1 MLMPMGKFEGQPVE
15 AMSTTYLMWV
25 LSNDHI
31 RFRRWPLI
39 EEALRVLRGRF
50 ESFDGLLVELKVDTQ
65 PPAFWKTAERTEEQE
80 KARAEKL
87 RQLEQRRQEERLAR
101 REAWRIARE
110 QADMQRIAVQVR
122 QRFGKATP
130 PVNTEPT
137 AEVLMDA
144 SYFVRQ
150 ARLQREAE
158 SKDISDL
165 I

>member
-1 MLMPMGKFEGQPVE
+1 MLMPMGKFEGQPVD
-15 AMSTTYLMWV
+15 AMSTSYLMWV

-31 RFRRWPLI
+31 RFTRWPLI

-65 PPAFWKTAERTEEQE
+65 PPAHWKTAERTAEQ
-80 KARAEKL
+80 KAAKAEKL
-87 RQLEQRRQEERLAR
+87 RQLEQRRLEERLAR

-110 QADMQRIAVQVR
+110 QADMLRIAAQVR
-122 QRFGKATP
+122 QRLGKATP
-130 PVNTEPT
+130 PVNTEPP

-144 SYFVRQ
+144 AYFVRQ
-150 ARLQREAE
+150 ARQQQA
-158 SKDISDL
+158 DTDVSDL

>member
-39 EEALRVLRGRF
+39 AEALQVLRSRF
-50 ESFDGLLVELKVDTQ
+50 ESFDALLAELKVDTQ
-65 PPAFWKTAERTEEQE
+65 PPAFWKTAERTAEQKE
-80 KARAEKL
+80 AKAQKL
-87 RQLEQRRQEERLAR
+87 RRQEERRQEERLAR

-110 QADMQRIAVQVR
+110 QADMQRIAAQVR

-130 PVNTEPT
+130 PVSTEPP
-137 AEVLMDA
+137 ADGLPDA
-144 SYFVRQ
+144 SYFVRR
-150 ARLQREAE
+150 ARQQQV
-158 SKDISDL
+158 DTDVSDL